1 MTDNTNWTPSPEGNK
16 LNISDFDLINQIEAK
31 GIASAELHIFGL
43 DSDIKITTQLILEIH
58 RIAFEELYDW
68 AGNWRLSEVVV
79 GQLFPPPPNMVLQ
92 LMYQFLD
99 HLNYKIDNHTDE
111 SSVVECLLY
120 AHYEFVRIHPFNNG
134 NGRTGR
140 MLMNLVALRLG
151 YQPIDLYHRDGDAR
165 KTYIA
170 AMKEADRGNEKLL
183 ADLIR
188 KELVTF

>member
-16 LNISDFDLINQIEAK
+16 MNLYDFDQINQIEAK
-31 GIASAELHIFGL
+31 GIALAELYVFEL
-43 DSDIKITTQLILEIH
+43 DSEIKITTQLILDIH

-68 AGNWRLSEVVV
+68 AGSWRLSDVVV
-79 GQLFPPPPNMVLQ
+79 GQLLPPAPNMVLQ

-99 HLNYKIDNHTDE
+99 HLNYKIENSKDE
-111 SSVVECLLY
+111 SSVIACLIY

-140 MLMNLVALRLG
+140 ILMNLVAMKLG
-151 YQPIDLYHRDGDAR
+151 YQPIDLYYREGDAR
-165 KTYIA
+165 KAYIN
-170 AMKEADRGNEKLL
+170 AMKEADKGNEKPL

-188 KELVTF
+188 KELITF